1 MTKEELIKPNKLFI
15 SVGKDLDLDLINKL
29 FIDLDFKKVDF
40 VYEPGQFAVRGG
52 IVDVFSYHNEYPCR
66 IELFGDEIESIREFD
81 PNRAESTVIRSL
93 SNITLDKIKIV
104 PKINNSKL
112 GKPENIR
119 LKKETNTTAKTNS
132 KSSSNKKNQ
141 YKNFQ
146 FKETKS
152 EGFTW
157 YKLFIFLIKAF
168 FHY

>member
-1 MTKEELIKPNKLFI
+1 MTKKELIKPNKLSI
-15 SVGKDLDLDLINKL
+15 SVGQDLDLDLINKL
-29 FIDLDFKKVDF
+29 LIDLDFEKVDF

-52 IVDVFSYHNEYPCR
+52 IIDVFSYHNEYPYR
-66 IELFGDEIESIREFD
+66 VELFGDEIESIREFN
-81 PNRAESTVIRSL
+81 PNRAESTNWYRDSKY
-93 SNITLDKIKIV
+93 KIFIHPKTV
-104 PKINNSKL
+104 PK
-112 GKPENIR
+112 
-119 LKKETNTTAKTNS
+119 TDS

-168 FHY
+168 IVFTILFILFYSFSQIFPNIF